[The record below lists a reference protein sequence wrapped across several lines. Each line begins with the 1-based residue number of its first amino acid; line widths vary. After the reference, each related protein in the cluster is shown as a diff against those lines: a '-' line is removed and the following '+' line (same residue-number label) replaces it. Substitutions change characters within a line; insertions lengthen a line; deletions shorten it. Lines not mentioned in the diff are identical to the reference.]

1 MFPLKFV
8 VCVCVCDNVCKPKC
22 LQGMLFRGGE
32 WSFKISGSRK
42 ILVEFHGSR
51 SLVFLAVMCVSQ
63 SRFLYE
69 GVSESRF
76 FARLREKSILTSPKL
91 S

>member
-1 MFPLKFV
+1 MKYEKVL
-8 VCVCVCDNVCKPKC
+8 
-22 LQGMLFRGGE
+22 LRLTFRGGE
-32 WSFKISGSRK
+32 CFFKNSGSRK

-51 SLVFLAVMCVSQ
+51 SLVFWAVMYVSQ

-76 FARLREKSILTSPKL
+76 VAMFKSLEVPIRWFVFFF
-91 S
+91 